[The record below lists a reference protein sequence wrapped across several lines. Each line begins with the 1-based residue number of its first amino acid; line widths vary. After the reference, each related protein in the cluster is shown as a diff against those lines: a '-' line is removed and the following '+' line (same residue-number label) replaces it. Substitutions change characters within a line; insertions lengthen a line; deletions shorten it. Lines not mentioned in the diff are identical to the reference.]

1 MSYKIVMDSCGELP
15 ESYKK
20 DGHFER
26 VPLTLD
32 IDGHLVVDDETF
44 DQADFLEKS
53 GCQPQLIPSPPVRL
67 RTGTWK
73 PIACDADHVYAVT
86 LSAELSGSYNSAEL
100 GKKLYEE
107 EYGEKKIHIFNS
119 QALPPSEETLIGPED

>member
-44 DQADFLEKS
+44 DQADFLKRVA
-53 GCQPQLIPSPPVRL
+53 PAPIVPSPPVRL
-67 RTGTWK
+67 R
-73 PIACDADHVYAVT
+73 PVP
-86 LSAELSGSYNSAEL
+86 GS
-100 GKKLYEE
+100 
-107 EYGEKKIHIFNS
+107 HIP
-119 QALPPSEETLIGPED
+119 ATRITYTR

>member
-44 DQADFLEKS
+44 DQGVFAGRYPQNAKLWPLSPEPISASIREDGPTS
-53 GCQPQLIPSPPVRL
+53 GTTCIP
-67 RTGTWK
+67 
-73 PIACDADHVYAVT
+73 
-86 LSAELSGSYNSAEL
+86 
-100 GKKLYEE
+100 
-107 EYGEKKIHIFNS
+107 
-119 QALPPSEETLIGPED
+119 

>member
-44 DQADFLEKS
+44 DQ
-53 GCQPQLIPSPPVRL
+53 
-67 RTGTWK
+67 
-73 PIACDADHVYAVT
+73 
-86 LSAELSGSYNSAEL
+86 
-100 GKKLYEE
+100 
-107 EYGEKKIHIFNS
+107 
-119 QALPPSEETLIGPED
+119 ETF